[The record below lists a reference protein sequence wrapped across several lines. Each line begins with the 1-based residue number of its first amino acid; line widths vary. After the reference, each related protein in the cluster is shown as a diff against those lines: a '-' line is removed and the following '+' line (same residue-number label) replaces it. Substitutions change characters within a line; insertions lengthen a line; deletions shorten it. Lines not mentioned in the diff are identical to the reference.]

1 MMMVTQR
8 AGHALMRFSLVNT
21 AAGAMEDDLM
31 FSMEEVE
38 GSAKRPPVQSS
49 APRQRTSSLS
59 DANASDDDDTDDS
72 QHFICPILDENSAKD
87 ICHYLKNLVN
97 NHQLSNSLPK
107 SSFTYQVGH
116 RLTPCQKRWEVL
128 ANVWKTAV
136 LHFAETCT
144 FLREQL
150 FAL

>member
-1 MMMVTQR
+1 
-8 AGHALMRFSLVNT
+8 
-21 AAGAMEDDLM
+21 M
-31 FSMEEVE
+31 FSMEELE
-38 GSAKRPPVQSS
+38 GSAKRPAVQSS
-49 APRQRTSSLS
+49 APIQRTSSLS
-59 DANASDDDDTDDS
+59 EANASDDDDDDN

-97 NHQLSNSLPK
+97 NPQLSNSLPK

-116 RLTPCQKRWEVL
+116 CRTPCEKLVS
-128 ANVWKTAV
+128 ANVWKIV
-136 LHFAETCT
+136 MLHFAEPCT